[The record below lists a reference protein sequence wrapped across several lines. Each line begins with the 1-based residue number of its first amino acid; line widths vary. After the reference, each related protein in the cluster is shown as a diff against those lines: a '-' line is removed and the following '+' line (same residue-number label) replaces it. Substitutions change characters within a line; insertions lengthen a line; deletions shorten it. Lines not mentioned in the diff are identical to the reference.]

1 MLQLE
6 QHHIRI
12 RLGRYVAKYTN
23 NEIQQIK
30 AYTDLIGWTYILLGD
45 NRRGHEAISTAINII
60 NNRIGA
66 SGEIPDGMTMERYY
80 DYLFLKVRAL
90 RHLGTTYYTY
100 KI

>member
-80 DYLFLKVRAL
+80 DYLF
-90 RHLGTTYYTY
+90 
-100 KI
+100 